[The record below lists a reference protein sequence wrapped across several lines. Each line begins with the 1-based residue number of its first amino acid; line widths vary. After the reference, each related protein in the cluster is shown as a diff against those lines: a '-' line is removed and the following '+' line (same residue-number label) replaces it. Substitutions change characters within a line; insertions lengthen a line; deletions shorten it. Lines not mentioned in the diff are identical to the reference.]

1 MNHQQ
6 NHYVF
11 LLVIFYILCFRT
23 NLCVARERSY
33 EDSKRIHLENP
44 TKIPNIFKQVG
55 PNPNV
60 NSQTSIDVGE
70 HVRLQ
75 CHEQSNYGYRTKFRW
90 IRWKKNFNPTK
101 LQNIGRDI
109 VKNKLHFTNYP
120 FVEEIP
126 SSEYKV
132 FIHMQYDNKGRFS
145 KLHGSDLT
153 LSQVTEDD
161 QGYYSCVASNS
172 FGFDFLTRYVAV
184 NKVFPRINILK
195 VVLIALGVG
204 LIFGIIIIAV
214 CKLIK
219 LRGDKQRVEEEVEEI
234 RLVEI
239 HRNDQQGVPHE
250 ENVHIIDS
258 SPAIVQAKKRNLK
271 KTKEELYHDP
281 QVLLNTVDPKW
292 EVDRKSL
299 IILQTLG
306 SGAFGIV
313 MKATLPGGLVHG
325 ERKTVAVKIPKEN
338 AKRQDFLL
346 ELVMLK
352 HIGQHKHIINFL
364 GCCTEIDPIYI
375 IVEYAPHG
383 NLRMFLRSKRPLAM
397 DQQPFLTTKDLI
409 SFSSQ
414 VAQGMEFLA
423 SKKCIHRDLAARNV
437 LLGEYYVIK
446 IADFGLAR
454 SLNNADYYQKT
465 TNGRFPVKWVAI
477 EALLDRVYSTQSDI
491 WAYGVLLWEIFTLGG
506 TPYPRIPV
514 QDLYKV
520 LKDGYR
526 MKRPKS
532 CPPLI
537 YEIMGKCWIEEPS
550 KRPSFS
556 ELVAHME
563 SLLDELTSDDIFE
576 FKSPDG
582 SLDNQELETD
592 EENELNE
599 QRSLMSDGYAF
610 FDDESALTDDGYNGT
625 WSCKKSS

>member
-1 MNHQQ
+1 
-6 NHYVF
+6 
-11 LLVIFYILCFRT
+11 
-23 NLCVARERSY
+23 
-33 EDSKRIHLENP
+33 
-44 TKIPNIFKQVG
+44 
-55 PNPNV
+55 
-60 NSQTSIDVGE
+60 
-70 HVRLQ
+70 
-75 CHEQSNYGYRTKFRW
+75 
-90 IRWKKNFNPTK
+90 
-101 LQNIGRDI
+101 
-109 VKNKLHFTNYP
+109 
-120 FVEEIP
+120 
-126 SSEYKV
+126 
-132 FIHMQYDNKGRFS
+132 
-145 KLHGSDLT
+145 
-153 LSQVTEDD
+153 
-161 QGYYSCVASNS
+161 
-172 FGFDFLTRYVAV
+172 
-184 NKVFPRINILK
+184 
-195 VVLIALGVG
+195 
-204 LIFGIIIIAV
+204 
-214 CKLIK
+214 
-219 LRGDKQRVEEEVEEI
+219 
-234 RLVEI
+234 LVEI
-239 HRNDQQGVPHE
+239 HRNDQQGVRHE
-250 ENVHIIDS
+250 ENVYIIDS

-271 KTKEELYHDP
+271 RTKEELYHDP
-281 QVLLNTVDPKW
+281 QVLLNSVDPKW
-292 EVDRKSL
+292 EVNRKSL
-299 IILQTLG
+299 IISQTLG
-306 SGAFGIV
+306 SGSFGIV

-325 ERKTVAVKIPKEN
+325 ERKTVAVKIPKGN
-338 AKRQDFLL
+338 AKRQDLLL
-346 ELVMLK
+346 ELAMLK

-364 GCCTEIDPIYI
+364 GCCTEKDPINI

-414 VAQGMEFLA
+414 VAQGMEFLS

-437 LLGEYYVIK
+437 LLGEDYVIK

-454 SLNNADYYQKT
+454 SLNNTDYYQKT

-520 LKDGYR
+520 LKGGYR

-537 YEIMGKCWIEEPS
+537 YEIMGKCWMEEPS

-563 SLLDELTSDDIFE
+563 SLLDELTSDGIFE
-576 FKSPDG
+576 FKSLDG
-582 SLDNQELETD
+582 SLDNEELETD
-592 EENELNE
+592 EENE